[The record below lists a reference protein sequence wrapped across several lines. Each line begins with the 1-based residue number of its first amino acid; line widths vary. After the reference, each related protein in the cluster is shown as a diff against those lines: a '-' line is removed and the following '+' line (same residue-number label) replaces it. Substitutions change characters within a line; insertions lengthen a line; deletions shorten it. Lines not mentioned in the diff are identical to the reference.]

1 MCPVSDDVFILEQT
15 DMAMLAN
22 SMDKLGID
30 RSLVPLG
37 RIKKEMLSKA
47 KEILVKLK

>member
-1 MCPVSDDVFILEQT
+1 MCPVPEDVFVFKQT
-15 DMAMLAN
+15 DMVMLAN

-37 RIKKEMLSKA
+37 RIKKETLNKA
-47 KEILVKLK
+47 KEILVKLR